1 MESLFKLLFMK
12 TCILLLSGCLAI
24 GIYAKAQTTEA
35 SKPSQ
40 KIIRTYDQ
48 YARLVKRQ
56 PDQLLIDLSAYI
68 RAVDIRMPY
77 AGTDNFT
84 HQKLY
89 PFAKAFL
96 KVHAASAL
104 RAAANDLISKGYG
117 LIIYDAYRPYSVT
130 RRMWKFEPDA
140 DYAAN
145 PKTGSDHNRGIAV
158 DIGLYSL
165 KSRQDVAMP
174 STFDSFSDSAHIDY
188 NALPDSVI
196 ANRSLLQQV
205 MMAHGFKPLR
215 TEWWHFS
222 LQDTVSYPLMD
233 VSFETVEKELRH

>member
-1 MESLFKLLFMK
+1 MIMK

-24 GIYAKAQTTEA
+24 GTYAQAQTPVA

-40 KIIRTYDQ
+40 HLIHSYDQ
-48 YARLVKRQ
+48 YARLVARE

-68 RAVDIRMPY
+68 RALNIRMPY
-77 AGTDNFT
+77 ASSSNFT

-96 KVHAASAL
+96 KVRAASAL
-104 RAAANDLISKGYG
+104 RAAANDLIGKGYG

-130 RRMWKFEPDA
+130 RMMWRFEPDA
-140 DYAAN
+140 DYAAD
-145 PKTGSDHNRGIAV
+145 PRTGSDHNRGIAV

-165 KSRQDVAMP
+165 KTHRDVAMP
-174 STFDSFSDSAHIDY
+174 SPFDSFTESAHTDY
-188 NALPDSVI
+188 NTLPDSII

-205 MMAHGFKPLR
+205 MIAHGFKPLR

-222 LQDTVSYPLMD
+222 FQDTVSYPLMD